1 MEAST
6 SDEASIQEALLFSDS
21 LKDLKNLRSQLY
33 SAADYFELF
42 YRNNSQKPGMINGLK
57 DYTVE
62 ALVSTVDHLGF
73 VSYKVN
79 NLLTEKVDEVFE
91 AEFMVSSVEQRI
103 RTCQDVL
110 DHEGRSQQ
118 SLVIRAPKFHK
129 HYIVPGTNLLD
140 SGVHP
145 IKTFQRATHSA
156 TNDQLNKMNSAISPP
171 IKRPPTIRKINT
183 PSPSNSNNSPRSRSV
198 SPSKK
203 CRSPSPSPQMMNSS
217 SKEKRSMSPLP
228 TSRLLSRA
236 ASLVSRP
243 ASPNKNLARRH
254 SMESQRSV
262 HLHSERTYQKEME
275 RNSNKSK
282 SLLKSLL
289 SRRRSK
295 NPDESLYSYLDE
307 Y

>member
-6 SDEASIQEALLFSDS
+6 SDEASAQEALLFSDS

-79 NLLTEKVDEVFE
+79 NLLTEKVDEVSE
-91 AEFMVSSVEQRI
+91 AEFMVSTVEQRI
-103 RTCQDVL
+103 RTCQEVIDQ
-110 DHEGRSQQ
+110 EGRSQQ
-118 SLVIRAPKFHK
+118 SLIIRAPKFHK

-140 SGVHP
+140 SEVHP
-145 IKTFQRATHSA
+145 IKTYQRPNHYTTSEKLDKMHSVIA
-156 TNDQLNKMNSAISPP
+156 PP
-171 IKRPPTIRKINT
+171 IKRPPIVRNINT
-183 PSPSNSNNSPRSRSV
+183 CSSSNSNNSPRSRSV
-198 SPSKK
+198 SPSKRG
-203 CRSPSPSPQMMNSS
+203 RSPSPSPQIMTPSS
-217 SKEKRSMSPLP
+217 REKRSMSPLP

-243 ASPNKNLARRH
+243 ASPNRNLGRRY
-254 SMESQRSV
+254 SMESQRTV
-262 HLHSERTYQKEME
+262 QLHSERNYQKEME

-282 SLLKSLL
+282 GLLKSLL
-289 SRRRSK
+289 TRRRSK

>member
-6 SDEASIQEALLFSDS
+6 SDEASAQEALLFSDS

-79 NLLTEKVDEVFE
+79 NLLTEKVDEVSE
-91 AEFMVSSVEQRI
+91 AEFMVSTVEQRI
-103 RTCQDVL
+103 RTCQEVIDQ
-110 DHEGRSQQ
+110 EGRSQQ
-118 SLVIRAPKFHK
+118 SLIIRAPKFHK
-129 HYIVPGTNLLD
+129 HYIVPGKFQTLKNLFSFLLCSPRD
-140 SGVHP
+140 DFNKLCLCFS
-145 IKTFQRATHSA
+145 
-156 TNDQLNKMNSAISPP
+156 QLKV
-171 IKRPPTIRKINT
+171 PTCSTQKNINT
-183 PSPSNSNNSPRSRSV
+183 CSSSNSNKSPRSRSV

-203 CRSPSPSPQMMNSS
+203 RRSPSPSPQIMNTSS
-217 SKEKRSMSPLP
+217 REKRSTSPLP

-243 ASPNKNLARRH
+243 ASPNRNLGRRH

-262 HLHSERTYQKEME
+262 HLHSERNYQKEME

-282 SLLKSLL
+282 GLLKSLL
-289 SRRRSK
+289 TRRRSK